1 MSQPSARPNF
11 LTSDEFVIIRDDSC
25 HLIHKGET
33 EQIVLTPATLF
44 LTNRKVY
51 VEPTVQPVPPAS
63 LALEQIDDIEE
74 TETNSCLCLRMNNT
88 LTIFVPEHEH
98 QISFGELV
106 TKLAAA
112 AKREQIE
119 CDSLSLSL
127 QRRFIEAKTLSRF
140 YALYKANKDNLVD
153 EPPID
158 AEMDTL
164 EMLQQINAAPVRVV
178 DVLTDFIGLG
188 EFVPFA
194 LFVTFVGILAVVFVY
209 IPLGVFVCGLAFL
222 AIMKHGFNLIFSKT
236 PRKDEFY
243 KFAPQISRDFK
254 AYIKSYELF
263 TNAFRKRFMWRNPRQ
278 TLETAMFLV
287 STAAMFAFCDPAFVL
302 LIALVGL
309 SYVERWNPFGF
320 GSISEIFTA
329 LFQFNS

>member
-1 MSQPSARPNF
+1 MAESRERPAF
-11 LTSDEFVIIRDDSC
+11 LMSDEFVIIRDESC
-25 HLIHKGET
+25 HLIHGSGQ
-33 EQIVLTPATLF
+33 QIALTPATLY

-51 VEPTVQPVPPAS
+51 VEPQVPNVPPAS
-63 LALEQIDDIEE
+63 LALEQIETTEE
-74 TETNSCLCLRMNNT
+74 TETNDCLCLWINKS

-98 QISFGELV
+98 QVSFGELV
-106 TKLAAA
+106 MKLSAA

-119 CDSLSLSL
+119 CDSMSLSL

-140 YALYKANKDNLVD
+140 YAQYKANKDNLVD
-153 EPPID
+153 EPPIE

-194 LFVTFVGILAVVFVY
+194 LFITFIGVLAIVFVY
-209 IPLGVFVCGLAFL
+209 VPLGVFVCGLAFL
-222 AIMKHGFNLIFSKT
+222 AIMKHGFSLIFSKT

-243 KFAPQISRDFK
+243 KFAPRISRDFK
-254 AYIKSYELF
+254 AYIQSYEIF

-302 LIALVGL
+302 LIALIGL

-320 GSISEIFTA
+320 GSISEILTA